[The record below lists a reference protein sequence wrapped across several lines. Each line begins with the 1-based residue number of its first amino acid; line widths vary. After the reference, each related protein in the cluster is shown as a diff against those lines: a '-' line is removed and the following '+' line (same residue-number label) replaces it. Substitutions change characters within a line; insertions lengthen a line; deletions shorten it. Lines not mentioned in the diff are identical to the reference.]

1 MAALRMSSA
10 MCSAAKKS
18 RNESKRIPPPR
29 ACMERITVLM
39 MLIALVMIGATP
51 EAVKGARKC
60 GLNNLTLTNE
70 YVTTSICRFG
80 VRNNCPC
87 EAFNVVASCEDRR
100 WNQGMINRFAMEV
113 DVPRMGQ
120 CTLFPNA
127 LLFQGINYSRTYPCA
142 GPLPLSLVSAQ
153 FGEAFRE

>member
-10 MCSAAKKS
+10 MCSA
-18 RNESKRIPPPR
+18 
-29 ACMERITVLM
+29 VM
-39 MLIALVMIGATP
+39 MLSALVMIGATP

-60 GLNNLTLTNE
+60 GLNDLTLTNE

-87 EAFNVVASCEDRR
+87 EAFNVVAS
-100 WNQGMINRFAMEV
+100 FAMEV

-142 GPLPLSLVSAQ
+142 GPLPLSL
-153 FGEAFRE
+153 

>member
-10 MCSAAKKS
+10 MCSA
-18 RNESKRIPPPR
+18 
-29 ACMERITVLM
+29 VM

-60 GLNNLTLTNE
+60 GLNDLTLTNE
-70 YVTTSICRFG
+70 YVTTSICRFS

-100 WNQGMINRFAMEV
+100 WNQGMISRFAMEV

-153 FGEAFRE
+153 FGEACR